1 MQNKTLIINKPHFIG
16 NGAIFIVNRKD
27 KSDGLLAK
35 PQINKVNLFC
45 ESLTYGSKYP

>member
-35 PQINKVNLFC
+35 PQINKVNLF
-45 ESLTYGSKYP
+45 